1 MAVHL
6 IKSRVA
12 RRLVLSVLLVS
23 FLVTLATT
31 AFQLRNDYV
40 ASIEQIESDFQF
52 IGSNALDSL
61 VESAWVNDGIQVQ
74 LQLEGLANL
83 PEMEHLVIL
92 VDGQVA
98 WEAGVQTSD
107 EVLSVSFPLLRSY
120 RNQQITLGELKVTAG
135 LEKLYER
142 LWKNAGKIL
151 LTNTIE
157 IFLVAGLLL
166 FLFHLRVSQPLNRIS
181 AYLGDL
187 DLDREDMPPL
197 ETIASS
203 APDRKDEF
211 DQVGDVI
218 NAMTEKLSAAHREL
232 EGKVQER
239 TKRLRESESFLNDTG
254 RVAKVGGWEL
264 DVKTKE
270 VHWTRETY
278 RIHELPEGYEPH
290 LEEAINFYPPGER
303 EGLTSAL
310 QQAADKGI
318 PFDTEL
324 RFITAKN
331 RHLWTRVICEPERV
345 NGKAVK
351 LRGTFQDITE
361 RKKMEERATRFG
373 RIVER
378 SLNEVFIFD
387 TKELNFIQVNQGA
400 RTNLGYEMEELR
412 NMTPL
417 DIKPEFSSERF
428 EKEIQPLRSGE
439 REVIVFETVHKRK
452 NGTTY
457 DVEVHLQLMRDETPP
472 VFVAI
477 IQDITER
484 KHMHNLIMQ
493 TEKMMTVGGLAAG
506 MAHELNNPLGGMLQG
521 IQNIQRRLSPDLEK
535 NRVVAQELGLDLEK
549 ICLYLDQREIEKF
562 MQGIRESGERAAE
575 IVQNMLQFARKAES
589 GLRPERLDL
598 LVDRALEL
606 AAVDYD
612 LKKKYDFR
620 EIEII
625 RQYDTTLAPVRCI
638 ASEIQQVLLNL
649 LRNAAQ
655 ALYKG
660 EGKTEHPRITVRTY
674 SQKGMACI
682 KVEDNGPGMDEETRN
697 HVFDPFFT
705 TRPVGEGT
713 GLGLSVS
720 YFIVTQE
727 HNGRMSVDSQPG
739 LGAAFMVC
747 LPMTS

>member
-1 MAVHL
+1 
-6 IKSRVA
+6 
-12 RRLVLSVLLVS
+12 
-23 FLVTLATT
+23 
-31 AFQLRNDYV
+31 
-40 ASIEQIESDFQF
+40 
-52 IGSNALDSL
+52 
-61 VESAWVNDGIQVQ
+61 
-74 LQLEGLANL
+74 
-83 PEMEHLVIL
+83 
-92 VDGQVA
+92 
-98 WEAGVQTSD
+98 
-107 EVLSVSFPLLRSY
+107 
-120 RNQQITLGELKVTAG
+120 
-135 LEKLYER
+135 
-142 LWKNAGKIL
+142 
-151 LTNTIE
+151 
-157 IFLVAGLLL
+157 
-166 FLFHLRVSQPLNRIS
+166 
-181 AYLGDL
+181 
-187 DLDREDMPPL
+187 
-197 ETIASS
+197 
-203 APDRKDEF
+203 
-211 DQVGDVI
+211 
-218 NAMTEKLSAAHREL
+218 
-232 EGKVQER
+232 
-239 TKRLRESESFLNDTG
+239 
-254 RVAKVGGWEL
+254 
-264 DVKTKE
+264 
-270 VHWTRETY
+270 
-278 RIHELPEGYEPH
+278 
-290 LEEAINFYPPGER
+290 
-303 EGLTSAL
+303 
-310 QQAADKGI
+310 
-318 PFDTEL
+318 
-324 RFITAKN
+324 
-331 RHLWTRVICEPERV
+331 
-345 NGKAVK
+345 
-351 LRGTFQDITE
+351 
-361 RKKMEERATRFG
+361 
-373 RIVER
+373 
-378 SLNEVFIFD
+378 
-387 TKELNFIQVNQGA
+387 
-400 RTNLGYEMEELR
+400 
-412 NMTPL
+412 
-417 DIKPEFSSERF
+417 
-428 EKEIQPLRSGE
+428 
-439 REVIVFETVHKRK
+439 
-452 NGTTY
+452 
-457 DVEVHLQLMRDETPP
+457 
-472 VFVAI
+472 
-477 IQDITER
+477 
-484 KHMHNLIMQ
+484 
-493 TEKMMTVGGLAAG
+493 

-549 ICLYLDQREIEKF
+549 ICSYLDQREIEKF